1 LKERYKN
8 DGFRYFGLISLAL
21 HKTVYEL
28 AKQGNNVVVDSE
40 QTFKWLMWEELRDNL
55 DSAIVALTR
64 HKVKAVLPDS
74 VRYVVPDAD
83 NFDQQAELIWQRQD
97 SKLKSEK
104 SGVDPQNLEEVKE
117 RLKASERVILAME
130 KLGVNVEGK
139 PSWLT

>member
-1 LKERYKN
+1 MKERYKN

-83 NFDQQAELIWQRQD
+83 NFDQQAELIWQRQA

-104 SGVDPQNLEEVKE
+104 
-117 RLKASERVILAME
+117 
-130 KLGVNVEGK
+130 
-139 PSWLT
+139 